1 MTQENIF
8 EAAFEYYSTLEESF
22 NQEEIENIQINMIN
36 EDSSFEL
43 GTIIYQLVN
52 GYSLDECTSDFDE
65 MMDNDEY
72 LEEKFVRK
80 VNAAGEI
87 RRVKD
92 RKTRE
97 RMATITTGL
106 SKAKRREIA
115 RKTRR
120 TKRANP
126 SIGRKALRKRRKALL
141 KRKAFGL

>member
-8 EAAFEYYSTLEESF
+8 DAAFEYYSTLEESF

-65 MMDNDEY
+65 MLEDEY
-72 LEEKFVRK
+72 LDEKFVRT
-80 VNAAGEI
+80 VNASGQI
-87 RRVKD
+87 RRIKD

>member
-22 NQEEIENIQINMIN
+22 NHDEIENIQINMIN

-65 MMDNDEY
+65 MLEDEY
-72 LEEKFVRK
+72 LEEKFVRT
-80 VNAAGEI
+80 VNASGQI
-87 RRVKD
+87 RRIKD

>member
-8 EAAFEYYSTLEESF
+8 EAAFKYYSTLEESF

-65 MMDNDEY
+65 MLEDEY
-72 LEEKFVRK
+72 LEEKFVRT
-80 VNAAGEI
+80 VNSSGQI
-87 RRVKD
+87 RRIKD

>member
-43 GTIIYQLVN
+43 GTIIYQLAN

-65 MMDNDEY
+65 MLEDEY
-72 LEEKFVRK
+72 LEEKFVRT
-80 VNAAGEI
+80 VNASGQI
-87 RRVKD
+87 RRIKD

>member
-22 NQEEIENIQINMIN
+22 NHEEIENIQINMIN

-65 MMDNDEY
+65 MLEDEY
-72 LEEKFVRK
+72 LEEKFVRT
-80 VNAAGEI
+80 VNASGQI
-87 RRVKD
+87 RRIKD

>member
-22 NQEEIENIQINMIN
+22 NQEELENIQINMIN

-65 MMDNDEY
+65 MLEDEY
-72 LEEKFVRK
+72 LEEKFVRT
-80 VNAAGEI
+80 VNASGQI
-87 RRVKD
+87 RRIKD

>member
-65 MMDNDEY
+65 MLEDEY
-72 LEEKFVRK
+72 LEEKFVRT
-80 VNAAGEI
+80 VNSSGQI
-87 RRVKD
+87 RRIKD

>member
-1 MTQENIF
+1 MTQDNIF

-65 MMDNDEY
+65 MLEDEY
-72 LEEKFVRK
+72 LEEKFVRT
-80 VNAAGEI
+80 VNASGQI
-87 RRVKD
+87 RRIKD

>member
-1 MTQENIF
+1 MTQENTF

-65 MMDNDEY
+65 MLEDEY
-72 LEEKFVRK
+72 LEEKFVRT
-80 VNAAGEI
+80 VNASGQI
-87 RRVKD
+87 RRIKD

>member
-1 MTQENIF
+1 
-8 EAAFEYYSTLEESF
+8 
-22 NQEEIENIQINMIN
+22 MIN

-65 MMDNDEY
+65 MLEDEY
-72 LEEKFVRK
+72 LEEKFVRTI
-80 VNAAGEI
+80 NASGQI
-87 RRVKD
+87 RRIKD

>member
-8 EAAFEYYSTLEESF
+8 DAAFEYYSTLEESF

-65 MMDNDEY
+65 MLEDEY
-72 LEEKFVRK
+72 LEEKFVRT
-80 VNAAGEI
+80 VNASGQI
-87 RRVKD
+87 RRIKD

-126 SIGRKALRKRRKALL
+126 SIGRKALKKRRKALL

>member
-8 EAAFEYYSTLEESF
+8 DAAFEYYSTLEESF

-65 MMDNDEY
+65 MLEDEY
-72 LEEKFVRK
+72 LEEKFVRT
-80 VNAAGEI
+80 VNASGQI
-87 RRVKD
+87 RRIKD

>member
-1 MTQENIF
+1 
-8 EAAFEYYSTLEESF
+8 
-22 NQEEIENIQINMIN
+22 MIN

-65 MMDNDEY
+65 MLEDEY
-72 LEEKFVRK
+72 LEEKFVRT
-80 VNAAGEI
+80 VNSSGQI
-87 RRVKD
+87 RRIKD

>member
-65 MMDNDEY
+65 MLEDEY
-72 LEEKFVRK
+72 LQEKFVRT
-80 VNAAGEI
+80 VNASGQI
-87 RRVKD
+87 RRIKD